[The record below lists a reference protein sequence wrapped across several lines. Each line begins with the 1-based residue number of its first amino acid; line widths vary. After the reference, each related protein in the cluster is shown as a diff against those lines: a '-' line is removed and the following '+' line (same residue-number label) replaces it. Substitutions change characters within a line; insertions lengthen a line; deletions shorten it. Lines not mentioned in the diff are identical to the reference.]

1 MEGVYGHNPL
11 QDAVRVARAV
21 ATNQLAKFLPRTYV
35 RVTGETGR
43 GRESVS
49 PADTARYF
57 HTCVLEY
64 MDVLSAPRDSL
75 TSFWRGRAIVEYG
88 PGDIPGTALLLIG
101 LGAKSVLCADRF
113 SLVRFDEYQQRVIAE
128 LAALLPD
135 EVSRDRLRACF
146 VERGQFG
153 SGLAPG
159 PISYA
164 VTPSGLIGRKGV
176 ADLVISRAVLEH
188 VDDLPA
194 TLRDMTGVLVP
205 GGVAVHKVDL
215 KSHGLH
221 RRNRLDFLTWPEQLW
236 TLMFSGKGAPNRLRI
251 DTYRRE
257 APAAGLT
264 VESLAACEQARPEEV
279 AQIRPHLAA
288 PFRHLSDEDLS
299 CLSFWIVCRRP

>member
-1 MEGVYGHNPL
+1 MQGVYGHNPL

-57 HTCVLEY
+57 YSCVLEY
-64 MDVLSAPRDSL
+64 MDVLCAPHDSL
-75 TSFWRGRAIVEYG
+75 ASFWRGRSIVEYG

-101 LGAKSVLCADRF
+101 LGARSVLCADRF
-113 SLVRFDEYQQRVIAE
+113 ALVRFDEYQQCVIAE
-128 LAALLPD
+128 LVALLPD
-135 EVSRDRLRACF
+135 DTCRERLRACF
-146 VERGQFG
+146 REPRQFG
-153 SGLAPG
+153 SGLASG
-159 PISYA
+159 PLAYA
-164 VTPSGLIGRKGV
+164 VTPSGLIGRKAV

-194 TLRDMTGVLVP
+194 TFRDMAGVLAP
-205 GGVAVHKVDL
+205 GGRAVHKVDL

-221 RRNRLDFLTWPEQLW
+221 RGNRLDFLTWPDGLW
-236 TLMFSGKGAPNRLRI
+236 NLMFSGKGAPNRLRI
-251 DTYRRE
+251 DSYRRE
-257 APAAGLT
+257 ASAAGLAI
-264 VESLAACEQARPEEV
+264 EKLAPCELAQPEEV

-288 PFRHLSDEDLS
+288 SFRGLGDEDLA
-299 CLSFWIVCRRP
+299 CLSFWIVCRHA